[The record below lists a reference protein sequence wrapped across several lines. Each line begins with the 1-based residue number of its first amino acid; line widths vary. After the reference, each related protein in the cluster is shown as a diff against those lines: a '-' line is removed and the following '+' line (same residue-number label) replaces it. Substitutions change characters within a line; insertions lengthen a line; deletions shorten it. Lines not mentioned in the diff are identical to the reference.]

1 MVERHCR
8 RVARRLVQGLSRRI
22 CVDTRGL
29 PAELALWREMPVI
42 LQHANKTQRNSGARP
57 CPYRTCASRVFFL
70 SDSHS
75 RIVPVVKK
83 GKRSE
88 EVERKGRLTRDVAV
102 VPPHPLHTA
111 LDTLCGVCARAA
123 PAASAAAAAHTQT
136 ACSGCRLLCALSLRL
151 SRSRTH
157 TRGQSQYLS
166 LIHI

>member
-1 MVERHCR
+1 M
-8 RVARRLVQGLSRRI
+8 
-22 CVDTRGL
+22 DTRGL

-102 VPPHPLHTA
+102 VPPHLLHTA
-111 LDTLCGVCARAA
+111 LLCVRVWRVCAECARTAGQRTAGIHSARRAGSA
-123 PAASAAAAAHTQT
+123 PARPGAAVRPGPGPQQRAPWALKGRRA
-136 ACSGCRLLCALSLRL
+136 LLRV
-151 SRSRTH
+151 
-157 TRGQSQYLS
+157 
-166 LIHI
+166 